1 MQPSQSPNHLQ
12 NSHLKTNRWLRAIE
26 KTGNKLPHPT
36 ALFIFFCLGIV
47 FISAIAA
54 LFKLSVVATSG
65 QTIVAQSLL
74 SQAGLHY
81 FLTHAVTNFVQFAPV
96 GTLLVAILGLGIAE
110 HSGLLTKLLKA
121 IVQKTPASL
130 LTTTVVFCGVMSS
143 LASDSG
149 YVVLLPLAAILFM
162 QAGRHPIAGIAC
174 AFAGVSAG
182 YSANLFVGPLD
193 AILAGLSQEAAKLV
207 DSQYQVA
214 VTSNYYF
221 IVVSTLLITLVGSVI
236 CQRFTVPQTQDL
248 AFTRPSDETEQTLAD
263 TDALQ
268 TRKALRATGLVFV
281 VLCGLMLWG
290 CLPSDGFLRS
300 TEGSFIQ
307 SPFLSGIV
315 VIVAITAALC
325 GITYGLVSGRYQ
337 HWHDCIA
344 GMEENI
350 ATLASYLVLMFFA
363 AQFVNLFSWS
373 QLGQILAITG
383 AAGLQHIHLPLPLL
397 LITFVILTG
406 LINLLIGSAS
416 AKWALLAPIFV
427 PMFMLLGIAPEA
439 TQMAYRI
446 GDSTTNIITPLMPY
460 FGVVIAFMQ
469 KYNRNLGAGTVVAL
483 MLPYSIALLVC
494 WTCLLAIWLLFNLPL
509 GPNAYAFLP

>member
-1 MQPSQSPNHLQ
+1 MTNTHSHLISNHLT
-12 NSHLKTNRWLRAIE
+12 TNRWLSAIE
-26 KTGNKLPHPT
+26 KAGNKLPHPT
-36 ALFIFFCLGIV
+36 ALFIFFCLGILLV
-47 FISAIAA
+47 SAVAA
-54 LFKLSVVATSG
+54 LFKLSVMAPGG
-65 QTIVAQSLL
+65 QTIAAQNLL

-110 HSGLLTKLLKA
+110 HSGLLPKLLQA
-121 IVQKTPASL
+121 IVQKTPPSL
-130 LTTTVVFCGVMSS
+130 LTTAVIFCGVMSS

-207 DSQYQVA
+207 DSNYRVG

-221 IVVSTLLITLVGSVI
+221 IVISTLLITLVGSVI
-236 CQRFTVPQTQDL
+236 CQRYTLPQTEHL
-248 AFTRPSDETEQTLAD
+248 AFTQPTDPQTLNPSE
-263 TDALQ
+263 TDNTQ
-268 TRKALRATGLVFV
+268 TRKALHATGLVFAL
-281 VLCGLMLWG
+281 LCGVMAWG
-290 CLPSDGFLRS
+290 CIPSDGFLRS
-300 TEGSFIQ
+300 AEGSFIQ

-344 GMEENI
+344 GMEQNI
-350 ATLASYLVLMFFA
+350 ATLSSYLVLMFFA

-373 QLGQILAITG
+373 QLGKIMAIIG
-383 AAGLQHIHLPLPLL
+383 AAGLQHINLPLPLL
-397 LITFVILTG
+397 LIAFVL
-406 LINLLIGSAS
+406 LAAFINLLIGSAS
-416 AKWALLAPIFV
+416 AKWALLAPVFV

-460 FGVVIAFMQ
+460 FGVVIALVQ
-469 KYNRNLGAGTVVAL
+469 KYNRHLGAGTVVAL
-483 MLPYSIALLVC
+483 MLPYSIALLFC
-494 WTCLLAIWLLFNLPL
+494 WTVLLALWLLFNLPL